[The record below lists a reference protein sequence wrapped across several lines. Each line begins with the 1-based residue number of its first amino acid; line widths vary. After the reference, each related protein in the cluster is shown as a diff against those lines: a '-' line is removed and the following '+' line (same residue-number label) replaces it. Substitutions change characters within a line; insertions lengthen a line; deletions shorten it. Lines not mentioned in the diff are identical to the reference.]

1 MKTHEKLLLSL
12 SSLRSFSLE
21 LKRAMQEFNLSLKE
35 LSELSG
41 IPYST
46 LHKIIKGRDFR
57 VSTLIKI
64 VNTFKKLE
72 TVEEPFIAV
81 IAARPVLNK
90 ITPRKLTIN
99 GEEFLIKEYPAN
111 TLEECII
118 SAIKAEKEGAKGIV
132 CAPIVSSTIEKV
144 VSLPVA
150 VVIPEE
156 KAFLTALEI
165 LAKKIKEV

>member
-1 MKTHEKLLLSL
+1 MKIHERLLLKLDSL
-12 SSLRSFSLE
+12 KNFSLE
-21 LKRAMQEFNLSLKE
+21 FKKALQEFNLSLKE
-35 LSELSG
+35 FSEISG

-46 LHKIIKGRDFR
+46 LHKIISGKDFR

-64 VNTFKKLE
+64 VNTFKSLE
-72 TVEEPFIAV
+72 HVDEPFIAI

-90 ITPRKLTIN
+90 ITTRKIKIN
-99 GEEFLIKEYPAN
+99 EEEYLIKEYPAN

-118 SAIKAEKEGAKGIV
+118 SAIKAEREGAKGIV

-150 VVIPEE
+150 VIIPE
-156 KAFLTALEI
+156 KDAFLKAIEI
-165 LAKKIKEV
+165 LIKKL

>member
-1 MKTHEKLLLSL
+1 MKIHERLLLKLDSL
-12 SSLRSFSLE
+12 KNFSLE
-21 LKRAMQEFNLSLKE
+21 FKKALQEFNLSLKE
-35 LSELSG
+35 FSEMSG

-46 LHKIIKGRDFR
+46 LHKIISGKDFR

-64 VNTFKKLE
+64 VNTFKSLE
-72 TVEEPFIAV
+72 HVDEPFIAI

-90 ITPRKLTIN
+90 ITTRRIKIN
-99 GEEFLIKEYPAN
+99 GEEYLIKEYPAN

-118 SAIKAEKEGAKGIV
+118 SAIKAEREGAKGIV

-150 VVIPEE
+150 VIIPE
-156 KAFLTALEI
+156 KDAFLKAIEI
-165 LAKKIKEV
+165 LIKKL